1 MQPDASS
8 GSAATVLYDADC
20 GFCQACVDWTTPR
33 LREPRPRFAPLDSP
47 EGRSWLEA
55 RNVPAGTDGVVMVQ
69 AVATLTRSDAVL
81 ALLGRCRFPWSLAG
95 HLIRIP
101 RPLRDGLYDL
111 VARNRHRLTDRSC
124 PTR

>member
-20 GFCQACVDWTTPR
+20 GFCQACVDWTIPR

-55 RNVPAGTDGVVMVQ
+55 RNIPAGIDSVVL
-69 AVATLTRSDAVL
+69 LTGGKVLTKSDAAF
-81 ALLGRCRFPWSLAG
+81 ALLAGCGFPWSLARWLG
-95 HLIRIP
+95 WIP

-111 VARNRHRLTDRSC
+111 VARNRNRFSKRGC
-124 PTR
+124 RIG